1 MKKLFTLLLAL
12 VATTALWSESFEV
25 DGLYYRKSTK
35 DGVMS
40 VIADTTGWNIPAEC
54 LTVAE
59 AREICSQLE
68 DGATTGTKYY
78 VKGWVKKLTSQH
90 EAGISQFGNAL
101 FYIVDSKDNTE
112 EDFYAYQVYGLNGKK
127 ITNPDAVA
135 VGDYVVIYGELT
147 NYNGTYET
155 VGKGAA
161 HIWKSTNPALSGG
174 NTPGTDTPIEVV
186 GDGTM
191 ENPYTA
197 NDVLLLNNSNAGN
210 YWVKAHIV
218 GQVSSYSLSGSS
230 EFDAPFT
237 SGTNADGEPTGY
249 MTNVLIA
256 DAADESTPDNCV
268 PVQLPA
274 GAVRTGVNL
283 VQNPKNDGLEI
294 LLYGSLETYFGVTG
308 VKSTQY
314 AKIGDKE
321 FGVNPNVVQKE
332 PTAKVV
338 TIAEF
343 LAAPESP
350 EVYYELTGVISG
362 LSAGGNA
369 VVYGNFDLSDET
381 GTVYV
386 YGLTKEFIA
395 VGTTSND
402 KSFAS
407 LGLKDGDK
415 ITIRGFR
422 GSYAGKIEVYG
433 AYFVKLISSGNEN
446 PTPGTTGPTPEGAI
460 VFDADVDK
468 GNAGTDSNNATSFT
482 ITKNGVTITVSSGIL
497 GTYNNEAHYRI
508 YKNQTLTVTST
519 VGNVKKVTFTCTA
532 NDDAKYG
539 PGCFTWSTGD
549 YTYSGANGTWTGD
562 ASEIVFT
569 ASSNQVRVI
578 ELSVVLG
585 DGSIATYTN
594 KIQQSEG
601 LEQDTTNYVVVTY
614 QNQNSNNYAGLTNIN
629 IPSEV
634 EYKGVIY
641 KVIGIGYDAFANNNS
656 ISSIVIPGNI
666 KNIGDHAFKGSNI
679 SSIYF
684 ESSTPPV
691 ISSITFDGIYQN
703 NLHFYV
709 PCGSIEAYQSVFNLQ
724 VEEYPAIYHMQ
735 LLSSENGYAYM
746 LKNTLCEAQI
756 EAIANRGY
764 KFVQWSDGN
773 ADNPRTLELTQD
785 TILTAEFAVSYSG
798 QCGDNLYWAYDEDC
812 KKISITGSGD
822 MYDYTKST
830 QPWYLF
836 QEQITEVTTSNT
848 TTSIGASAFEGCI
861 RLGKVSLGYGM
872 GNIAANAFAE
882 CKRLYDIY
890 VYASY
895 PPFAEESSFANYNV
909 YLYVPCENQRDY
921 ILDVVWGEFKFIE
934 CIGAESDET
943 GGDDV
948 TVTPGSNDVT
958 ITWPTED
965 EAETY
970 SIVITK
976 DGEVFCTLTF
986 NSNGQLLNIAFAPGR
1001 EGNHPAQYAE
1011 AAANGYRFTVTG
1023 LDKGTKYAYNLDV
1036 KDSTDKTIKS
1046 YEGEFTTQS
1055 TTAVDEIQSTTNNVE
1070 KIFLD
1075 GQLLIIRDGKTY
1087 NAQGAAL

>member
-1 MKKLFTLLLAL
+1 MKKLFTLLFAL
-12 VATTALWSESFEV
+12 VATTALWAESFEV

-68 DGATTGTKYY
+68 SGATTGTKYY
-78 VKGWVKKLTSQH
+78 VKGWVTKLSNKH
-90 EAGISQFGNAL
+90 ADAISNYGNAM
-101 FYIVDSKDNTE
+101 FYMDDRVEPYNIAD
-112 EDFYAYQVYGLNGKK
+112 DFYAYQVYGLNSKK
-127 ITNPDAVA
+127 ITNLEGVA

-147 NYNGTYET
+147 NYNGSYET

-161 HIWKSTNPALSGG
+161 HIWKSTNPALGD
-174 NTPGTDTPIEVV
+174 NAGTNNPTGVV

-197 NDVLLLNNSNAGN
+197 NDVLLLNNSRTGN
-210 YWVKAHIV
+210 YWVKAYIV
-218 GQVSSYSLSGSS
+218 GQVSSMTVSSSS

-237 SGTNADGEPTGY
+237 SGTNAAGEPTGY

-256 DAADESTPDNCV
+256 DTADESNPDNCV
-268 PVQLPA
+268 PVQLPS

-283 VQNPKNDGLEI
+283 VQNPGNDSQEI
-294 LLYGSLETYFGVTG
+294 LLYGSLETYFSVAG

-314 AKIGDKE
+314 AKIGEKE
-321 FGVNPNVVQKE
+321 FGINPNVVTNE
-332 PTAKVV
+332 PTAKIV

-343 LAAPESP
+343 LAAPESA

-362 LSAGGNA
+362 LSANEIA
-369 VVYGNFDLSDET
+369 PIYGNFDLTDET

-386 YGLTKEFIA
+386 YGLTKDFIA
-395 VGTTSND
+395 VGSTKND

-433 AYFVKLISSGNEN
+433 AYFVKLASDDDDSGVT
-446 PTPGTTGPTPEGAI
+446 TPVDTI
-460 VFDADVDK
+460 VFDVNVDK
-468 GNAGTDSNNATSFT
+468 GNASTDINTATAYT
-482 ITKNGVTITVSSGIL
+482 ITKNGVTITVSNGII
-497 GTYNNEAHYRI
+497 GTYNNENHYRI
-508 YKNQTLTVTST
+508 YKNETLTVTST
-519 VGNVKKVTFTCTA
+519 VGNVKKVTFTCTT
-532 NDDAKYG
+532 NDDAQYG
-539 PGCFTWSTGD
+539 PGGFTWSTGD

-562 ASEIVFT
+562 DSEIVFT

-614 QNQNSNNYAGLTNIN
+614 QSQNSDNYSELTTVN

-634 EYKGVIY
+634 EHEGVTY
-641 KVIGIGYDAFANNNS
+641 KVIGIGYDAFANNYS
-656 ISSIVIPGNI
+656 ISSIVVPENI
-666 KNIGDHAFKGSNI
+666 ESIGDNAFKGSYV

-684 ESSTPPV
+684 ESATPPIV
-691 ISSITFDGIYQN
+691 SSITFNGFYPNI
-703 NLHFYV
+703 YV
-709 PCGSIEAYQSVFNLQ
+709 PCGSLEAYQSAFNRQ
-724 VEEYPAIYHMQ
+724 VQEYPAIYDLQ
-735 LLSSENGYAYM
+735 LLSSENGYAQV

-756 EAIANRGY
+756 EAVAHFGY
-764 KFVQWSDGN
+764 HFVRWGDGN
-773 ADNPRTLELTQD
+773 TDNPRTLELTQD
-785 TILTAEFAVSYSG
+785 TILTAEFALTLSG
-798 QCGDNLYWAYDEDC
+798 QCGDNVYWAYDEDS
-812 KKISITGSGD
+812 KKISITGSGN

-872 GNIAANAFAE
+872 ENIAANAFAE

-890 VYASY
+890 VYATY
-895 PPFAEESSFANYNV
+895 PPFADESSFANYNV
-909 YLYVPCENQRDY
+909 YLYIPCENQRDY
-921 ILDVVWGEFKFIE
+921 VLDVVWGNFKFIE
-934 CIGAESDET
+934 CIGAESENM
-943 GGDDV
+943 GGDSV
-948 TVTPGSNDVT
+948 VINTGSTDVT
-958 ITWPTED
+958 IIWPTEENAD
-965 EAETY
+965 TY
-970 SIVITK
+970 SIVIKK
-976 DGEVFCTLTF
+976 DGKVVCTLTF
-986 NSNGQLLNIAFAPGR
+986 NSEGQLLNIAFAPGR

-1011 AAANGYRFTVTG
+1011 ATTNGYRFTVTG
-1023 LDKGTKYAYNLDV
+1023 LEEGTDYTYTV
-1036 KDSTDKTIKS
+1036 TSKDTANKTISEHSGK
-1046 YEGEFTTQS
+1046 FTTNSATALDNTHSQS
-1055 TTAVDEIQSTTNNVE
+1055 ANCQ
-1070 KIFLD
+1070 KIFRD

-1087 NAQGAAL
+1087 NAQGVEL

>member
-1 MKKLFTLLLAL
+1 M
-12 VATTALWSESFEV
+12 
-25 DGLYYRKSTK
+25 
-35 DGVMS
+35 
-40 VIADTTGWNIPAEC
+40 IA
-54 LTVAE
+54 
-59 AREICSQLE
+59 
-68 DGATTGTKYY
+68 
-78 VKGWVKKLTSQH
+78 
-90 EAGISQFGNAL
+90 
-101 FYIVDSKDNTE
+101 
-112 EDFYAYQVYGLNGKK
+112 
-127 ITNPDAVA
+127 
-135 VGDYVVIYGELT
+135 
-147 NYNGTYET
+147 
-155 VGKGAA
+155 
-161 HIWKSTNPALSGG
+161 
-174 NTPGTDTPIEVV
+174 
-186 GDGTM
+186 
-191 ENPYTA
+191 
-197 NDVLLLNNSNAGN
+197 NS
-210 YWVKAHIV
+210 
-218 GQVSSYSLSGSS
+218 
-230 EFDAPFT
+230 
-237 SGTNADGEPTGY
+237 
-249 MTNVLIA
+249 
-256 DAADESTPDNCV
+256 ADETSSDNCV
-268 PVQLPA
+268 PVQLPS

-283 VQNPKNDGLEI
+283 VQNPNNDGLEI

-321 FGVNPNVVQKE
+321 YGVNPNVAYNE
-332 PTAKVV
+332 PAAKVV

-395 VGTTSND
+395 ASTTSND

-422 GSYAGKIEVYG
+422 SSYSGKIEVMG
-433 AYFVKLISSGNEN
+433 AYFVELISSGNEN

-614 QNQNSNNYAGLTNIN
+614 QNQNSNNYAGLTSIN

-656 ISSIVIPGNI
+656 ISSIVIPENI

-773 ADNPRTLELTQD
+773 ADNPRALVLTQD
-785 TILTAEFAVSYSG
+785 TALTAEFALTLSG
-798 QCGDNLYWAYDEDC
+798 QCGDNLYWAYDEAN
-812 KKISITGSGD
+812 KTIAISGSGE

-848 TTSIGASAFEGCI
+848 TTSIGTSAFEGCV
-861 RLGKVSLGYGM
+861 RLSKVSLGYGM

-921 ILDVVWGEFKFIE
+921 ILDVVWGDFKFIE

-965 EAETY
+965 DADTY

-986 NSNGQLLNIAFAPGR
+986 NSNGQLVSIAFAPGR
-1001 EGNHPAQYAE
+1001 QGNHPAQYAE

-1023 LDKGTKYAYNLDV
+1023 LKEGTKYGYNLDV
-1036 KDSTDKTIKS
+1036 KDSADKTIKS
-1046 YEGEFTTQS
+1046 YEGVFTTQS